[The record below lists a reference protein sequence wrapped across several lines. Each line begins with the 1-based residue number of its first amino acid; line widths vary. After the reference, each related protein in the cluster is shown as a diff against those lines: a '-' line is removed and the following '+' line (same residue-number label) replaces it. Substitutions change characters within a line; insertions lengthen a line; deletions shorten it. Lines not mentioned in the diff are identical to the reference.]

1 MTSVLIRRGRS
12 TSMPVLT
19 SDDRESTP
27 KRDATAFYKL
37 IMEIIYY
44 NFYHTLLVTQIDIH
58 VISMGAT
65 LGH

>member
-1 MTSVLIRRGRS
+1 M
-12 TSMPVLT
+12 
-19 SDDRESTP
+19 P
-27 KRDATAFYKL
+27 KRDATVFYKL

-44 NFYHTLLVTQIDIH
+44 NFYHILLVTQIDIH